1 MKKTIAKLK
10 IIDIMMDLNISF
22 NEGIK
27 ILKEMVEEL
36 NKLKKRRNI
45 K

>member
-10 IIDIMMDLNISF
+10 IIDVMMDLNISF

-27 ILKEMVEEL
+27 ILQEMVKE
-36 NKLKKRRNI
+36 LKKMEKGEI
-45 K
+45 

>member
-1 MKKTIAKLK
+1 MIKTIAKLK

-27 ILKEMVEEL
+27 ILQEMVKE
-36 NKLKKRRNI
+36 LKKMEKGEI
-45 K
+45 